1 MRFLVT
7 RPQPDCRRT
16 AEKLRALGHVAD
28 EAPVLKTVEV
38 RSAQFGLDGVSALAF
53 SSRRSVAVLLAQGR
67 IDALRSLPVFTVG
80 DATALACREAGFSSV
95 LSASGDIAA
104 LAQLIL
110 DNRSGLPSGVVLY
123 PAAEDRAGDL
133 EGLLAAGGI
142 SCRTVVL
149 YRMEPA
155 ECLPSAVVDGLRQNA
170 FDGVFI
176 YSKRTAEAF
185 LALVRRHGLEH
196 IFSRLPVYALSRQSA
211 EPLFEVSQV
220 RIAAAPNE
228 SALMDLALTQC

>member
-38 RSAQFGLDGVSALAF
+38 RSAKIGLEGVSALAF
-53 SSRRSVAVLLAQGR
+53 SSRRSVAVLSAQGR

-80 DATALACREAGFSSV
+80 DVTALACREAGFSNI

-110 DNRSGLPSGVVLY
+110 DNRSGLSSGAVLY

-133 EGLLAAGGI
+133 EGLLAAGAFPVAP
-142 SCRTVVL
+142 SCFTAWNRRKGCLLPWLTAFARMPLMVSSFIPNARPKLFWRWFAGTVSTIFF
-149 YRMEPA
+149 PG
-155 ECLPSAVVDGLRQNA
+155 CLSMPFRGSRPSPYLR
-170 FDGVFI
+170 
-176 YSKRTAEAF
+176 
-185 LALVRRHGLEH
+185 
-196 IFSRLPVYALSRQSA
+196 
-211 EPLFEVSQV
+211 
-220 RIAAAPNE
+220 
-228 SALMDLALTQC
+228 

>member
-16 AEKLRALGHVAD
+16 AEKLRALGHVVD

-38 RSAQFGLDGVSALAF
+38 RSAQFGVDGVSALAF
-53 SSRRSVAVLLAQGR
+53 SSRRLVAVLSAQGR

-110 DNRSGLPSGVVLY
+110 DNRSGLSSGTRPLSCCRGSGGGSGGTSRRRGHFLSHR
-123 PAAEDRAGDL
+123 RALPHG
-133 EGLLAAGGI
+133 AGGMPAF
-142 SCRTVVL
+142 CR
-149 YRMEPA
+149 
-155 ECLPSAVVDGLRQNA
+155 G
-170 FDGVFI
+170 
-176 YSKRTAEAF
+176 
-185 LALVRRHGLEH
+185 
-196 IFSRLPVYALSRQSA
+196 
-211 EPLFEVSQV
+211 
-220 RIAAAPNE
+220 
-228 SALMDLALTQC
+228 

>member
-53 SSRRSVAVLLAQGR
+53 SSRRSVAVLSAQGR

-80 DATALACREAGFSSV
+80 DATALACREAGFSNV

-110 DNRSGLPSGVVLY
+110 DNRSGLSSGAVLY

-133 EGLLAAGGI
+133 EGLLAAGGV
-142 SCRTVVL
+142 SCRTSVV
-149 YRMEPA
+149 YRMDA
-155 ECLPSAVVDGLRQNA
+155 VTRLPSAVVDSLN
-170 FDGVFI
+170 
-176 YSKRTAEAF
+176 SS
-185 LALVRRHGLEH
+185 LHRH
-196 IFSRLPVYALSRQSA
+196 FR
-211 EPLFEVSQV
+211 
-220 RIAAAPNE
+220 
-228 SALMDLALTQC
+228 